1 MYKGFEKYYPS
12 WISGGMQKRTG
23 LARAMALDPK
33 ILMLDEPSAGLD
45 PISSG
50 LIDDLILEL
59 RDNLGA
65 TIVVATHELA
75 SIFRIAD
82 NCVFLYAESATM
94 IAHGDPKELSGS
106 FTRLQGPAVF
116 ERRRRENTMKTRI
129 SPTLIGM
136 FVIGA
141 LAILVAAVVGLGS
154 GKWFRKTYEF
164 VLYFQ
169 GSVKPF
175 FVRR

>member
-1 MYKGFEKYYPS
+1 
-12 WISGGMQKRTG
+12 
-23 LARAMALDPK
+23 
-33 ILMLDEPSAGLD
+33 
-45 PISSG
+45 
-50 LIDDLILEL
+50 
-59 RDNLGA
+59 
-65 TIVVATHELA
+65 
-75 SIFRIAD
+75 
-82 NCVFLYAESATM
+82 
-94 IAHGDPKELSGS
+94 
-106 FTRLQGPAVF
+106 
-116 ERRRRENTMKTRI
+116 MKTRI